1 MSSPPDIDPYAVL
14 GVAKDAT
21 IPEIRAAHRKRVLK
35 CHPDKIQDESQ
46 RIAAQDEFQKVQQ
59 AYELLSDDVRRT
71 KHDQKVKIAELK
83 RELLER
89 RRTDAMY
96 NSSRGGGPGNR
107 EFRNGHIVE
116 ERVPMEVFFEE
127 MRFTDEPRSMSRKFE
142 DFGVRSKTKPTEE
155 KKKSRTPMSTYHQ
168 AKEQRETTKATHS
181 DRAKTRDQERRR
193 QRQSE
198 AKYETTFESYAESE
212 EDASDSSVPRYV
224 PTKRT
229 STTPRRERDSRPRPS
244 DSSRR
249 RERRYDEDGDVSD
262 HWQSKI
268 DSQYFNAEDYIASKA
283 RSSKSPRRYHGHDSA
298 EPESSG
304 SRSAGRSTRT
314 RHRSSSRDNSYEH
327 LESPRTYEVKPPK
340 MQPSATTPGIKAS
353 LRPSFLN
360 TRSAT
365 TAGFTR
371 PKRESRDSTL
381 YEMAHEPLPS
391 RTSKMRDRNDSG
403 YSSPSTPEMLPRGAS
418 PKTATRYKIVQ
429 EADHVVV
436 EPKSSSKYR
445 PARSPDRDRIPSTR
459 QTPKRSS
466 TYQTYTT
473 EASPRVETRSARPSS
488 RPHPDVEYIA
498 RPKEKDVKYGR
509 AYKPDDVS
517 YSPRRAHYYD
527 EEYRPP
533 AVGRRQSAY

>member
-71 KHDQKVKIAELK
+71 KHDQKAKIAELK

-89 RRTDAMY
+89 RRTDAAY
-96 NSSRGGGPGNR
+96 NSPRGSGSGNR
-107 EFRNGHIVE
+107 EFRDGHIVE
-116 ERVPMEVFFEE
+116 ERVPIEVYFEDA
-127 MRFTDEPRSMSRKFE
+127 MRFTEEPRSVSRKYE
-142 DFGVRSKTKPTEE
+142 EYEE
-155 KKKSRTPMSTYHQ
+155 KKRARTPISQHHQ

-181 DRAKTRDQERRR
+181 DRAKMRDQERRR
-193 QRQSE
+193 QTE
-198 AKYETTFESYAESE
+198 AKRDNFEPPAESD

-224 PTKRT
+224 YTKRT
-229 STTPRRERDSRPRPS
+229 SHPHRDRDSRSRPS

-249 RERRYDEDGDVSD
+249 RDRHYDEDSDVPD

-268 DSQYFNAEDYIASKA
+268 DSAEDYIASKVQGLGP
-283 RSSKSPRRYHGHDSA
+283 KSPRRYHGHDSA
-298 EPESSG
+298 EPELSS
-304 SRSAGRSTRT
+304 SRSTGRSARA
-314 RHRSSSRDNSYEH
+314 RRSPSRDNSYEH
-327 LESPRTYEVKPPK
+327 LESPRSYDVKPPK
-340 MQPSATTPGIKAS
+340 MQPSATSPGIKAS
-353 LRPSFLN
+353 ILRPSFLN

-371 PKRESRDSTL
+371 QKRDSRDTL
-381 YEMAHEPLPS
+381 YDMAHEPLPS

-403 YSSPSTPEMLPRGAS
+403 YSSPNTPEMP
-418 PKTATRYKIVQ
+418 PKSSSSTRYKIVQ
-429 EADHVVV
+429 EPDHVVV
-436 EPKSSSKYR
+436 EPKSSKYR
-445 PARSPDRDRIPSTR
+445 SARSPDRDRPSTR

-466 TYQTYTT
+466 TFQSYAA
-473 EASPRVETRSARPSS
+473 EASPRVETRSGRPSS
-488 RPHPDVEYIA
+488 RPYPDVEYIA
-498 RPKEKDVKYGR
+498 RPKEKDIKY
-509 AYKPDDVS
+509 AKTYKYEDIN
-517 YSPRRAHYYD
+517 YSPRSPYYY
-527 EEYRPP
+527 EEEHLHP

>member
-14 GVAKDAT
+14 GVTKEAT

-89 RRTDAMY
+89 RRTEAAY
-96 NSSRGGGPGNR
+96 NSSRGNGSANR

-116 ERVPMEVFFEE
+116 ERVPMEVFEE
-127 MRFTDEPRSMSRKFE
+127 AMRFTDEPRTMSRKFE
-142 DFGVRSKTKPTEE
+142 EFGMRSKSKPTEE
-155 KKKSRTPMSTYHQ
+155 KKKKARAPMSTYHQ
-168 AKEQRETTKATHS
+168 VKEQRETAKATHS

-193 QRQSE
+193 QRQAE
-198 AKYETTFESYAESE
+198 AKYDSAFEVYAESD
-212 EDASDSSVPRYV
+212 DASDSSTPRYV
-224 PTKRT
+224 HKRT
-229 STTPRRERDSRPRPS
+229 STPRRERERDSRPRPS
-244 DSSRR
+244 ESSRR
-249 RERRYDEDGDVSD
+249 RERRFDEDDEVSD

-268 DSQYFNAEDYIASKA
+268 ESQYFNAEDYIASKA
-283 RSSKSPRRYHGHDSA
+283 RKSKSPRRYHGHDSA
-298 EPESSG
+298 EPESSA

-314 RHRSSSRDNSYEH
+314 RRRSSSRDRSYEH
-327 LESPRTYEVKPPK
+327 LESPRAYEAKPPK
-340 MQPSATTPGIKAS
+340 MQPSATSPGIKAS

-365 TAGFTR
+365 TSGFTR

-403 YSSPSTPEMLPRGAS
+403 YSSPGTPEMLPRGSS
-418 PKTATRYKIVQ
+418 PKTHYKVVQ

-436 EPKSSSKYR
+436 EPKSSKYR
-445 PARSPDRDRIPSTR
+445 SARSPDRDRVPSTR
-459 QTPKRSS
+459 QVPKRSS
-466 TYQTYTT
+466 TFQTYTD
-473 EASPRVETRSARPSS
+473 AAPRVETRSARPSS
-488 RPHPDVEYIA
+488 RPHPVEYVTTT
-498 RPKEKDVKYGR
+498 PKENIKYGR
-509 AYKPDDVS
+509 TYKPEDVS
-517 YSPRRAHYYD
+517 YSPRRTYYYD

>member
-1 MSSPPDIDPYAVL
+1 MSTPPDIDPYAVL
-14 GVAKDAT
+14 GVAKEAT

-89 RRTDAMY
+89 RRTESAY
-96 NSSRGGGPGNR
+96 NTSRGNGSTNR

-127 MRFTDEPRSMSRKFE
+127 AMRFTDEPRTMSRKFE
-142 DFGVRSKTKPTEE
+142 EFGVRSKSKPTEE
-155 KKKSRTPMSTYHQ
+155 KKKARAPTSTYHQ
-168 AKEQRETTKATHS
+168 AKEKRETAKATHS

-193 QRQSE
+193 QRQAE
-198 AKYETTFESYAESE
+198 AKYDSTFDVCAESD
-212 EDASDSSVPRYV
+212 DASDSSVPRYAH
-224 PTKRT
+224 KRT
-229 STTPRRERDSRPRPS
+229 STPRRERERDSRSRPS
-244 DSSRR
+244 ESSRR
-249 RERRYDEDGDVSD
+249 RERRYDEDDDVSD

-268 DSQYFNAEDYIASKA
+268 ESQYFNAEDYIASKT
-283 RSSKSPRRYHGHDSA
+283 RKSKSPRRYHGHDSA
-298 EPESSG
+298 EPESST

-314 RHRSSSRDNSYEH
+314 RRRSSSRDRSYEH
-327 LESPRTYEVKPPK
+327 LESPRAYEVKPPK
-340 MQPSATTPGIKAS
+340 MQPSATSPGIKVP

-360 TRSAT
+360 TRAAT
-365 TAGFTR
+365 SSGFR
-371 PKRESRDSTL
+371 QKRESRDSTL
-381 YEMAHEPLPS
+381 YEMAHEPLSS

-403 YSSPSTPEMLPRGAS
+403 YSSPGTPEMLPRGTS
-418 PKTATRYKIVQ
+418 PKTLYTVVQ

-436 EPKSSSKYR
+436 EPKSSKYR
-445 PARSPDRDRIPSTR
+445 SARSPDRDRVPSTR
-459 QTPKRSS
+459 QVPKRSS
-466 TYQTYTT
+466 TFQAYT
-473 EASPRVETRSARPSS
+473 EAAPRVETRSARPSS
-488 RPHPDVEYIA
+488 RTHPVEYITTA
-498 RPKEKDVKYGR
+498 PKGNVKYGR
-509 AYKPDDVS
+509 TYKPEDVS
-517 YSPRRAHYYD
+517 YSPRRDYYYD